1 MAYSE
6 AQKRAS
12 RKYNEK
18 NYKRINMYLSPEEKE
33 AWQAAADMQNISLNE
48 FIKRCV
54 NNKISYDKGK
64 QECQFMINYT
74 ILGRTYNENI

>member
-12 RKYNEK
+12 RKYNER

-64 QECQFMINYT
+64 Q
-74 ILGRTYNENI
+74 